1 MTARESMINIAN
13 QITVSR
19 IFLAFLSIGF
29 LLTDTL
35 WGLIASL
42 VIFILAS
49 FTDFLDGF
57 LARRKN
63 IISDFGKIMDPIADK
78 VLIVGMFLA
87 LVSMDVVN
95 LWMVIVIILREF
107 LITSLRLYALSKGK
121 VLSAQ
126 KFGKHKTVS
135 QIVGIGLILFLMIL
149 ERNATLSVGVVHRVI
164 FFVLWWIVF
173 ITIFSGMVYFWSNR
187 KLIKT
192 F

>member
-1 MTARESMINIAN
+1 MINIAN

-42 VIFILAS
+42 AIFLLAS

-57 LARRKN
+57 IARKRN
-63 IISDFGKIMDPIADK
+63 ITSDFGKIMDPIADK
-78 VLIVGMFLA
+78 VLIVGIFLA

-135 QIVGIGLILFLMIL
+135 QIVGIGLILSLMIL
-149 ERNATLSVGVVHRVI
+149 ERNSSLPVGVVHRVI